1 MNAFQRWLRFNLVG
15 LAGLAV
21 QISALALFNRM
32 LHGRYLWATV
42 CALEL
47 TLLHNFLWH
56 ERVTWS
62 DRSTARRWQRLLR
75 FHLSNG
81 VVSLLGNLALMRL
94 LVQTFHM
101 QVMLANLI
109 AIVTCS
115 FANFLLSHFWA
126 FATETQTRRS
136 KASAKLGLVASLIPL
151 FLGSSL
157 HAQEPTSQQPSPE
170 LTLPV
175 APQKT
180 QLTSPQPTAYHPPR
194 YPASISYFPRMG
206 VLCGAGASSS
216 SVDTKPASGCGAG
229 FTWYPLPVFVEVGV
243 MGPQAN
249 RSDVSGYVS
258 ADVDIPLSRLDR
270 KYAPMALVG
279 YTRMFET
286 GHALDYG
293 VAIAMPRW
301 RKPSDPTDSMR
312 IELRDYWTFA
322 NPSQHNVMLRVGWM
336 IGGFD

>member
-1 MNAFQRWLRFNLVG
+1 
-15 LAGLAV
+15 
-21 QISALALFNRM
+21 
-32 LHGRYLWATV
+32 
-42 CALEL
+42 
-47 TLLHNFLWH
+47 
-56 ERVTWS
+56 
-62 DRSTARRWQRLLR
+62 
-75 FHLSNG
+75 
-81 VVSLLGNLALMRL
+81 
-94 LVQTFHM
+94 
-101 QVMLANLI
+101 
-109 AIVTCS
+109 
-115 FANFLLSHFWA
+115 
-126 FATETQTRRS
+126 
-136 KASAKLGLVASLIPL
+136 
-151 FLGSSL
+151 
-157 HAQEPTSQQPSPE
+157 
-170 LTLPV
+170 
-175 APQKT
+175 
-180 QLTSPQPTAYHPPR
+180 
-194 YPASISYFPRMG
+194 
-206 VLCGAGASSS
+206 
-216 SVDTKPASGCGAG
+216 
-229 FTWYPLPVFVEVGV
+229 